1 MSIYIDTSTFLRG
14 FLQDSFDHA
23 AIKELLTSAADGA
36 LTSSELLWLEADRA
50 VVRLSHERHD
60 FAPLAQDV
68 KDALGHVTMI
78 PLRRSTIHAA
88 RRIPQVIKS
97 LDALHIAAAE
107 SLGDLLDCVVT
118 YDGTMMAVLGQRG
131 VKAVTA
137 SELLAQQA
145 LDLSEA

>member
-1 MSIYIDTSTFLRG
+1 MNIYIDTSTFLRG
-14 FLQDSFDHA
+14 FLQDSVDHA
-23 AIKELLTSAADGA
+23 AIKALLTSADDGT

-50 VVRLSHERHD
+50 VIRLSHESHD
-60 FAPLAQDV
+60 FESLAQDV
-68 KDALGHVTMI
+68 KDALGHVTMV
-78 PLRRSTIHAA
+78 PLRRSTINAA

-118 YDGTMMAVLGQRG
+118 YDGTMTAVLNQRG

-137 SELLAQQA
+137 SELARQRMADGL
-145 LDLSEA
+145 